1 MHFVGISSLNILE
14 RIPMQLSGPQT
25 GWSFYING
33 GRKDEGGRFRGP
45 EAMQKFPL
53 TFVII
58 LFVCEKM

>member
-1 MHFVGISSLNILE
+1 
-14 RIPMQLSGPQT
+14 MQLSGPQT